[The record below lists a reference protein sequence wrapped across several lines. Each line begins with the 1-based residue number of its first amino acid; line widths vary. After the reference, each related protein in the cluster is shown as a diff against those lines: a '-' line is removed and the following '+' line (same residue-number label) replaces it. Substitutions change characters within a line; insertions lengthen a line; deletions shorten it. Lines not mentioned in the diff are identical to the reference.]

1 MLLTPA
7 KTNLVDIYDAWR
19 DHDLDRLASYLPSD
33 FSHHINIPV
42 EFLPSAA
49 CVSARKPQSSGCAQI
64 FDSFDTQYIE
74 PGPMHFGDIGAS
86 LDVQSHC
93 LHRSSRTWLHTTKK
107 HVWLMEDGWPV
118 SLSEFYDLREVRSLH
133 ERRAGGISGS
143 RAV

>member
-42 EFLPSAA
+42 EIVSVGGVRLGKEAA
-49 CVSARKPQSSGCAQI
+49 IERLRQI

-118 SLSEFYDLREVRSLH
+118 SLSEFYDLTQFEAFMKGAL
-133 ERRAGGISGS
+133 A
-143 RAV
+143 A

>member
-33 FSHHINIPV
+33 FSHHLNIPTEMIAV
-42 EFLPSAA
+42 GGMRLGKTAA
-49 CVSARKPQSSGCAQI
+49 IERLAQI
-64 FDSFDTQYIE
+64 FDSFDTQFIE
-74 PGPMHFGDIGAS
+74 PGPMRVDEIGAS

-93 LHRSSRTWLHTTKK
+93 LHRRSQTWLHTTKK

-118 SLSEFYDLREVRSLH
+118 SLSEFYDLKQFEAFMKGAL
-133 ERRAGGISGS
+133 A
-143 RAV
+143 A

>member
-1 MLLTPA
+1 MLLKPA

-42 EFLPSAA
+42 EFLAMGGVRLGKQAA
-49 CVSARKPQSSGCAQI
+49 IERLAQI
-64 FDSFDTQYIE
+64 FDSFDTQFIE
-74 PGPMHFGDIGAS
+74 PGPMHLDDIGAS

-93 LHRSSRTWLHTTKK
+93 LHRSSRTWLHTTKR

-118 SLSEFYDLREVRSLH
+118 SLSEVYDLREF
-133 ERRAGGISGS
+133 EAFMKGARA
-143 RAV
+143 A